1 MRFAV
6 IDLAN
11 LFGRCAHV
19 VQGDA
24 FTKAGMTL
32 HIVLRSLKKLHQDMK
47 ADHFVFCVE
56 GRSWRYGAYPDYKI
70 HRRLERESRSARE
83 KEEMAVM
90 AEVQKEFVDF
100 LAEKTRC
107 TVLQSEGVEG
117 DDFVAR
123 WVQLHPDDEH
133 LILSGDS
140 DFVQLL
146 APNVTLMDGVQERFI
161 TVDGVVNFAGET
173 CVFNVDPSSGKIK
186 VPGTIEECRKK
197 HDKAEKEKAKKTPGY
212 EPKPFAWEPPSRDEE
227 WWKRALFIK
236 CIRGDSG
243 DSIFSAYPGVRY
255 EGSSKKTG
263 IREAWED
270 RNVRGYNWNN
280 FMLSTWERLKGV
292 DAQGKNIVEKTT
304 VRDALSINESLIDL
318 TKQPDDV
325 KALMDEVI
333 LQAVQK
339 EPVKQVGLS
348 FIRFCNQHDL
358 PRLQQEAQQHAAYLG
373 APYGR

>member
-1 MRFAV
+1 
-6 IDLAN
+6 
-11 LFGRCAHV
+11 
-19 VQGDA
+19 
-24 FTKAGMTL
+24 MTL
-32 HIVLRSLKKLHQDMK
+32 HIVLRSLKKLHREMQ

-56 GRSWRYGAYPDYKI
+56 GRSWRYGVYPDYKFR
-70 HRRLERESRSARE
+70 RRLDRDAKSTRE
-83 KEEMAVM
+83 KEEATVLQ
-90 AEVQKEFVDF
+90 EVQKEFVAF

-107 TVLQSEGVEG
+107 TVLQSDGVEG

-161 TVDGVVNFAGET
+161 TVDGVINYAGEE
-173 CVFNVDPSSGKIK
+173 CVFSVDPSSGKIK
-186 VPGTIEECRKK
+186 VPGTVEECRKK

-212 EPKPFAWEPPSRDEE
+212 EAKPFSWSRPDRSEE
-227 WWKRALFIK
+227 WWRRALFIK

-270 RNVRGYNWNN
+270 RNIRGYNWNN
-280 FMLSTWERLKGV
+280 FMLSSWEKLKGV
-292 DAQGKNIVEKTT
+292 DAEGKNIVEKVT
-304 VRDALSINESLIDL
+304 VKGELAVNESLIDL

-333 LQAVQK
+333 VQATQK
-339 EPVKQVGLS
+339 EPVKQVGIS

-358 PRLQQEAQQHAAYLG
+358 PKLQREAQEHAAYLG
-373 APYGR
+373 APYSRG